1 MLTLAG
7 LAKAY
12 AGRTLFEDVSL
23 QINRSDRIGLVGP
36 NGAGKSTL
44 FKLVLGEEEQD
55 AGQLQRERNVIVGF
69 LPQESAPVGDE
80 TVLDLALAV
89 SPEMAEARI
98 WIRDPDKFFLEH
110 PDKHFDPHTRYAEL
124 GGFEL
129 EAKAKTIL
137 AGLSF
142 RVSDF
147 DRPTRELS
155 GGWVMRAHLARLL
168 TQEPDLLMLD
178 EPTNHLDLYSLNW
191 FREYLKGYPGGI
203 LMISHDRDFLNQL
216 VNGIVEIRARRIFK
230 YNGNYDSFLVQREA
244 NEAQL
249 LAVFKNQQK
258 EIERLQ
264 TFVDRFRS
272 KASKAS
278 QAQSKMKQI
287 ERMDKIELPEENRKN
302 VKIRFP
308 QPERS
313 GQKVIQLEN
322 IDHSYGSNVVY
333 AGMEFKAERGQR
345 IVLVGPNGAGKSTLL
360 KLLAEAVPIQS
371 GERKL
376 GHNVSAGYFS
386 QYRADTLDTNNTVLA
401 EVLGVK
407 RRVGFTEEHVRT
419 LLGTFLFSGDDVFKP
434 IKVLSGGEKSR
445 VALAKLLINPPNLL
459 LMDEPTTHLDIPS
472 IDSLIDALKQFD
484 GTLIFISHDVHFI
497 HKIANHVVEVD
508 NGVLMHYPGDYNY
521 YLSKTSQT
529 LAPNA
534 SSRPQAAAPARPG
547 NETGLSKKELRKLKA
562 EQRLAGSGEKKVQQ
576 MLVEELEAKIQASEK
591 RRGELVAEL
600 ELPETYK
607 NGGRTR
613 EINME
618 LTDIEK
624 QLKFLGARWE
634 DAAEKLLALEA

>member
-12 AGRTLFEDVSL
+12 AGRILFDDVSL

-44 FKLVLGEEEQD
+44 FKLVLGEEEPD
-55 AGQLQRERNVIVGF
+55 AGQIQRERNVVVGF

-89 SPEMAEARI
+89 SPEMAEARV
-98 WIRDPDKFFLEH
+98 WIKDPEKFFLEH

-137 AGLSF
+137 DGLSF
-142 RVSDF
+142 RVKDF

-216 VNGIVEIRARRIFK
+216 VNGIVEIRARRIYK

-249 LAVFKNQQK
+249 QAVFKNQQK

-313 GQKVIQLEN
+313 GQKVIELKG
-322 IDHSYGSNVVY
+322 IDHAYGPNVVY
-333 AGMEFKAERGQR
+333 EGMEFQAERGQR

-386 QYRADTLDTNNTVLA
+386 QYRADTLDTSNTVLA

-419 LLGTFLFSGDDVFKP
+419 LLGCFLFSGDDVFKP

-472 IDSLIDALKQFD
+472 IDSLIDALNQFE

-497 HKIANHVVEVD
+497 HKLANHVVEVD
-508 NGVLMHYPGDYNY
+508 NGQLLHFPGDYQY
-521 YLSKTSQT
+521 YLNKTSQT

-534 SSRPQAAAPARPG
+534 SSRAPSPGPERAAREA
-547 NETGLSKKELRKLKA
+547 GLNKKELRRLRA
-562 EQRLAGSGEKKVQQ
+562 EQRQANSGEKKVQQ
-576 MLVEELEAKIQASEK
+576 KLVEELETKIQDSEK
-591 RRGELVAEL
+591 RRRELATEM

-607 NGGRTR
+607 NGRRTR

-618 LTDIEK
+618 LTDLEHR
-624 QLKFLGARWE
+624 LKTLTAKWE
-634 DAAEKLLALEA
+634 AAAEKLMALEP

>member
-44 FKLVLGEEEQD
+44 FKLVLGEEEPD
-55 AGQLQRERNVIVGF
+55 AGQIQRERNVTVGF

-80 TVLDLALAV
+80 TVLDLAMAV
-89 SPEMAEARI
+89 SPEVAEARI
-98 WIRDPDKFFLEH
+98 WVKDPDKFFLEH
-110 PDKHFDPHTRYAEL
+110 PDKHVDPHTRYAEL

-137 AGLSF
+137 DGLSF
-142 RVSDF
+142 RVKDF

-203 LMISHDRDFLNQL
+203 VMISHDRDFLNQL
-216 VNGIVEIRARRIFK
+216 VNSIVEIRARRIYK

-249 LAVFKNQQK
+249 QAVYKNQQK

-264 TFVDRFRS
+264 EFVDRFRS

-287 ERMDKIELPEENRKN
+287 ERMDKIEMPEENRKN

-313 GQKVIQLEN
+313 GQKVISLKD
-322 IDHSYGSNVVY
+322 IHHAYGPNVVY
-333 AGMEFKAERGQR
+333 DGMEFQAERGQR
-345 IVLVGPNGAGKSTLL
+345 TVLVGPNGAGKSTLL
-360 KLLAEAVPIQS
+360 KLLAEAIEIQS

-376 GHNVSAGYFS
+376 GHNVRAGYFS
-386 QYRADTLDTNNTVLA
+386 QYRADTMDTNNTVLA
-401 EVLGVK
+401 ECLGVK

-472 IDSLIDALKQFD
+472 IDSLIEALKQFE

-497 HKIANHVVEVD
+497 QNIANHVVEVD
-508 NGVLMHYPGDYNY
+508 TGRLMHYPGDYQY
-521 YLSKTSQT
+521 YLNKTSQT
-529 LAPNA
+529 KALNPDSRANPSA
-534 SSRPQAAAPARPG
+534 SSKTTPEPG
-547 NETGLSKKELRKLKA
+547 VNKKELRRQKA
-562 EQRLAGSGEKKVQQ
+562 EQRQAKSKEKKAQQ
-576 MLVEELEAKIQASEK
+576 KLADEL
-591 RRGELVAEL
+591 
-600 ELPETYK
+600 
-607 NGGRTR
+607 
-613 EINME
+613 
-618 LTDIEK
+618 
-624 QLKFLGARWE
+624 
-634 DAAEKLLALEA
+634 

>member
-12 AGRTLFEDVSL
+12 AGRKLFEDVSL

-44 FKLVLGEEEQD
+44 FKLVLGEEEPD
-55 AGQLQRERNVIVGF
+55 AGEVQRERNVTVGF
-69 LPQESAPVGDE
+69 LPQESAPAGDE
-80 TVLDLALAV
+80 SVLDLAVGV
-89 SPEMAEARI
+89 SAAMIEARE
-98 WIRDPDKFFLEH
+98 WVKDPDQFFLDH
-110 PDKHFDPHTRYAEL
+110 PDKHFDPHTHFADL

-142 RVSDF
+142 RVKDF

-178 EPTNHLDLYSLNW
+178 EPTNHLDLFSLNW
-191 FREYLKGYPGGI
+191 FREYLKAYPGGI

-216 VNGIVEIRARRIFK
+216 INSIVEIRARRIFK
-230 YNGNYDSFLVQREA
+230 YTGNYDSFLIQREA

-249 LAVFKNQQK
+249 QAAYKNQQK
-258 EIERLQ
+258 EIDRLQ

-272 KASKAS
+272 KNTKAS

-287 ERMDKIELPEENRKN
+287 ERMEKIELPEENRKM
-302 VKIRFP
+302 VSIRFP

-313 GQKVIQLEN
+313 GQKVIQLN
-322 IDHSYGSNVVY
+322 QIRHAYGANVVY
-333 AGMEFKAERGQR
+333 DGIEFLAERGQK

-360 KLLAEAVPIQS
+360 KLLADAVKPQA

-376 GHNVSAGYFS
+376 GHNVTAGYFS
-386 QYRADTLDTNNTVLA
+386 QYRADTMDTGNTILA
-401 EVLGVK
+401 ECLGVK
-407 RRVGFTEEHVRT
+407 RRQGFTEENVRT
-419 LLGTFLFSGDDVFKP
+419 LLGCFLFTGDDVFKP

-472 IDSLIDALKQFD
+472 IDSLIAALKQYE

-497 HKIANHVVEVD
+497 HHIANHVVEVD
-508 NGVLMHYPGDYNY
+508 SGRLMHYPGNYDY
-521 YLSKTSQT
+521 YLGKTS
-529 LAPNA
+529 NA
-534 SSRPQAAAPARPG
+534 QALGTSS
-547 NETGLSKKELRKLKA
+547 NEVIRKVDDVDTGLSKKEQRRQKAAERQARSDERKTHQKLVN
-562 EQRLAGSGEKKVQQ
+562 ELEKKIGAA
-576 MLVEELEAKIQASEK
+576 EARRAELAS
-591 RRGELVAEL
+591 EL

-607 NGGRTR
+607 NGQRTR
-613 EINME
+613 AINME
-618 LTDIEK
+618 LVDLERA
-624 QLKFLGARWE
+624 LKKMSADWE
-634 DAAEKLLALEA
+634 SAAEKLMALES